1 MTLWDIV
8 LNNLRRRLN
17 RTFLILL
24 GLSLGVATVV
34 ALLAMTWMMEDD
46 LSRQLRGNGTRLV
59 LVPRQEEWNYSYG
72 GMSVGAEVTY
82 EAKHLPARAL
92 SLLQQ
97 QSELEVIAPKYMA
110 YLPLEGKEN
119 LVVGV
124 RWQQE
129 RQIRS
134 YWQIEGQWPT
144 AGDEVVSGAE
154 LARTHNWRIG
164 QKIKVKDRQLT
175 LSGILAPTGQEE
187 DGLLFFD
194 LNQLQELTGQ
204 REELSF
210 VEVLAFGQHEV
221 GLTAE
226 EELRTRLATL
236 LPDTEVHLVRQV
248 ESARLEL
255 LERIKKFGVLV
266 TLLLALVAGMMVL
279 ANQTASVQE
288 RTREIGILRAIG
300 YRQQHILRIF
310 LLEAAL
316 LCASGAIVGY
326 LIGMAA
332 ARLILPRL
340 VEGLALTAWY
350 PGLAVLMV
358 LAAVALGLA
367 AGYWPARQGAKLDPV
382 EALRYL

>member
-1 MTLWDIV
+1 
-8 LNNLRRRLN
+8 LN

-34 ALLAMTWMMEDD
+34 ALLAMTWMMEAD
-46 LSRQLRGNGTRLV
+46 LGRQLRGNGTRLV

-72 GMSVGAEVTY
+72 GMAVGAEVTY
-82 EAKHLPARAL
+82 EARHLPARTL

-97 QSELEVIAPKYMA
+97 QSELEVIAPKYMV
-110 YLPLEGKEN
+110 YLPVAGEDS

-134 YWQIEGQWPT
+134 YWQIEGQWPA
-144 AGDEVVSGAE
+144 AGDGVVAGAE
-154 LARTHNWRIG
+154 LARVRNWRIG
-164 QKIKVKDRQLT
+164 QKIQVKDRQLT
-175 LSGILAPTGQEE
+175 LNGILAPTGQEE
-187 DGLLFFD
+187 DGLLF
-194 LNQLQELTGQ
+194 LGLEELQALTD
-204 REELSF
+204 RRDELSF
-210 VEVLAFGQHEV
+210 VEVLAFGQQEV
-221 GLTAE
+221 GLTE
-226 EELRTRLATL
+226 QEELRTRLATM
-236 LPDTEVHLVRQV
+236 LPETEVRLVRQV

-255 LERIKKFGVLV
+255 LERIKKFGALV
-266 TLLLALVAGMMVL
+266 TLLVVLVAGMMVL
-279 ANQTASVQE
+279 ANQTASVRE

-316 LCASGAIVGY
+316 LCASGALVGY
-326 LIGMAA
+326 LIGLAA

-340 VEGLALTAWY
+340 VQGLALTAWY
-350 PGLAVLMV
+350 PGLALLMV
-358 LAAVALGLA
+358 LAAVVLGLV